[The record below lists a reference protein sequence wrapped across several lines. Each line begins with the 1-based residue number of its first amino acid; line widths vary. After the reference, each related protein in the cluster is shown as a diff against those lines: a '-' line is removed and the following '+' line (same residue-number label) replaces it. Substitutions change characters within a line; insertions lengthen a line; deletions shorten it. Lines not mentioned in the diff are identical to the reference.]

1 MNIQGRAE
9 AEGMPSRCGG
19 KWPGVLRLWTLSHRA
34 EPDTL
39 GRTRGHLPMEGSE
52 VAWLRPLGKISLL
65 QNSRSGTKACSIC
78 PAPGRAFPFVNQPQ
92 WRACCVTSGV
102 RPR

>member
-19 KWPGVLRLWTLSHRA
+19 KRPGVLRIWTLSHRA
-34 EPDTL
+34 ELDTL

-65 QNSRSGTKACSIC
+65 QNSCSGTKACSIC
-78 PAPGRAFPFVNQPQ
+78 AAPGRAFPSVSQPQ
-92 WRACCVTSGV
+92 WRACCVTPGV
-102 RPR
+102 RP

>member
-19 KWPGVLRLWTLSHRA
+19 KRPGVLRIWTLSHRA
-34 EPDTL
+34 ELDTL

-52 VAWLRPLGKISLL
+52 VAWLRPVGKISLL
-65 QNSRSGTKACSIC
+65 QNSCSGTKACSIC
-78 PAPGRAFPFVNQPQ
+78 AAPGRAFPSVSQPQ
-92 WRACCVTSGV
+92 WRACCVAPGV
-102 RPR
+102 RP